1 VAVAVPALGKWNTE
15 VPLLRRPIVVCVLL
29 AVLLV
34 SALAW
39 RHYATSGQQPEP
51 AEPTIDKRPVV
62 FAQRTFD
69 PANPSGDMPP
79 LGEGEE
85 AECDSNFISDANV
98 SGRMKKIDSTNATVI
113 VAQVRVTLQLRVT
126 IWIPNGATQH
136 VIEHEEGH
144 RQISEHY
151 YQSADNVAAEIAAPY
166 IGQQIAISGADLNGE
181 FRKALLQLGK
191 NITAEYNDKLNPGPA
206 QQRYDD
212 LTDHSRND
220 RDVKDAAAQAIKE
233 AM

>member
-1 VAVAVPALGKWNTE
+1 MH
-15 VPLLRRPIVVCVLL
+15 RPIVVCVLL
-29 AVLLV
+29 AGLLV
-34 SALAW
+34 GALAW
-39 RHYATSGQQPEP
+39 RHYATSGQQPES
-51 AEPTIDKRPVV
+51 AKPTIDKLPVV

-69 PANPSGDMPP
+69 PANPPAEMPP

-85 AECDSNFISDANV
+85 AECDSDFISDANV
-98 SGRMKKIDSTNATVI
+98 SGRMQKIDSSNATVI

-126 IWIPNGATQH
+126 IWIPNGATPH

-151 YQSADNVAAEIAAPY
+151 YRSADKVAAEIASRY
-166 IGQQIAISGADLNGE
+166 IGQRIAVSGADINAE
-181 FRKALLQLGK
+181 FRKALLQLSK
-191 NITAEYNDKLNPGPA
+191 NITAEYNDQLNPGPA

-220 RDVKDAAAQAIKE
+220 RDAKDAAAAAIKE

>member
-1 VAVAVPALGKWNTE
+1 MH
-15 VPLLRRPIVVCVLL
+15 RPIVVCVLL
-29 AVLLV
+29 SVLLV
-34 SALAW
+34 GALAW
-39 RHYATSGQQPEP
+39 RHYATSGQPPES
-51 AEPTIDKRPVV
+51 AKPTIDKRPVV

-69 PANPSGDMPP
+69 PANPPADMPP

-85 AECDSNFISDANV
+85 AECDSDFISDANV
-98 SGRMKKIDSTNATVI
+98 SGRMQKIDSSNATVI

-126 IWIPNGATQH
+126 IWIPNGATPH
-136 VIEHEEGH
+136 VIEHEQGH

-151 YQSADNVAAEIAAPY
+151 YRSADKVAAEIASQY
-166 IGQQIAISGADLNGE
+166 IGQQIAISGADVNAE
-181 FRKALLQLGK
+181 FRKALLQLSK
-191 NITAEYNDKLNPGPA
+191 NITAEYNDRLNPGPA

-220 RDVKDAAAQAIKE
+220 RDAKDAAATAIKE